1 MEESK
6 MKDIAPVQAVVVDVI
21 VQASA
26 EEPKKK
32 ASSDICKCMVVAAVL
47 LVPMIA
53 AVTAI
58 ATPSCPAI
66 NVAASTTTAGASC
79 AGGAASDSPTC
90 EFSCASTYYHTGASV
105 IACGADGRLN
115 VARANQEQCGVQ
127 STFVFTLAHDLT
139 CDFLPPHA
147 M

>member
-1 MEESK
+1 

-32 ASSDICKCMVVAAVL
+32 ASSDICKCVLVAAVL

-66 NVAASTTTAGASC
+66 NVAASTTTAGALC
-79 AGGAASDSPTC
+79 AGGAASDSPSC
-90 EFSCASTYYHTGASV
+90 VFSCASNFKFPGGTSST
-105 IACGADGRLN
+105 ITCGDNGGLPAWCGW
-115 VARANQEQCGVQ
+115 ARWRA
-127 STFVFTLAHDLT
+127 
-139 CDFLPPHA
+139 
-147 M
+147 

>member
-1 MEESK
+1 

-32 ASSDICKCMVVAAVL
+32 ASSDICKCVLVAAVL

-66 NVAASTTTAGASC
+66 NVAASTTTAGALC
-79 AGGAASDSPTC
+79 AGGAASDSLTC
-90 EFSCASTYYHTGASV
+90 EFSCTS
-105 IACGADGRLN
+105 N
-115 VARANQEQCGVQ
+115 
-127 STFVFTLAHDLT
+127 FVFPGGGTSSKITCSNNGGSLAWRGWARLR
-139 CDFLPPHA
+139 A
-147 M
+147 